1 MFCRSLCRGL
11 RSLGLR
17 TLAGAAALLTA
28 STAEAGWS
36 LFDRAP
42 VDSGEPAAVAP
53 QDTWT
58 MRGQS
63 PTVFPQSDFPAAP
76 AFPAQQPAPG
86 PTYSQ
91 PYISQQPGP
100 NGLPP
105 GGTFSPSPVAP
116 LMDDPNAVFGPY
128 GFDPATGAG
137 QFNPYAPQF
146 GGTWNPNGPRNE
158 AFGIHGPQPYRFGWR
173 EEMNVLINSSGDTS
187 PDIGG
192 FKYNEFNALKEYTN
206 RGPGGWIYT
215 LAPELNYRWIEGP
228 AGPPGLPADVWR
240 LGLGGKLA
248 SPIEDGFS
256 IELGFAPKL
265 ATDFA
270 GSLDSN
276 AWQWD
281 ASAIGYLQAR
291 PDLMLVFGVQYWDRV
306 DDLFIPTAGIVYNAS
321 DVLEIRATFPK
332 ASIDLFLGT
341 PFGAPTWVYLN
352 GEYRVESY
360 QVEITPPFAAGQTIR
375 DNAFQIE
382 DWRLMLG
389 TRWES
394 GWLVSFVE
402 AGIILDREIEFDRR
416 GTGVQDFDVD
426 ESFVG
431 RVGFKW

>member
-1 MFCRSLCRGL
+1 
-11 RSLGLR
+11 
-17 TLAGAAALLTA
+17 
-28 STAEAGWS
+28 
-36 LFDRAP
+36 
-42 VDSGEPAAVAP
+42 
-53 QDTWT
+53 
-58 MRGQS
+58 
-63 PTVFPQSDFPAAP
+63 
-76 AFPAQQPAPG
+76 
-86 PTYSQ
+86 
-91 PYISQQPGP
+91 
-100 NGLPP
+100 
-105 GGTFSPSPVAP
+105 
-116 LMDDPNAVFGPY
+116 MDDPNAVFGPY
-128 GFDPATGAG
+128 GFDPSSGAG
-137 QFNPYAPQF
+137 TFNPYAPQF

-215 LAPELNYRWIEGP
+215 LAPELNYRWLEGP
-228 AGPPGLPADVWR
+228 EGPPGLPADVWR
-240 LGLGGKLA
+240 IGLGGKIA

-256 IELGFAPKL
+256 IELGFAPKV
-265 ATDFA
+265 ATDFDQ
-270 GSLDSN
+270 SLDSN

-281 ASAIGYLQAR
+281 ASAVGYLQAR

-360 QVEITPPFAAGQTIR
+360 QVEITPPFAVGQTIR